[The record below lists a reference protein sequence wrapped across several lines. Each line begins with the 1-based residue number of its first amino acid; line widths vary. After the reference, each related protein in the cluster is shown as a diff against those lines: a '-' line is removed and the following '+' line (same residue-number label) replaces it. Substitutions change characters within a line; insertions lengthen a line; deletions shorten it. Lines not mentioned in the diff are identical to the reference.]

1 MDPVSPAA
9 TSTPGRRRILAGA
22 SVLGLAAVAR
32 LGGTAPS
39 RAVAAPPDSVPPS
52 AGSAG
57 SVAPA
62 PADDLT
68 DIRRQQAAARA
79 SATRLAGVD
88 QQAAAGLA
96 ESSAALQ
103 SAARRL
109 AAVEAELTSAREQEA
124 ATVEQL
130 VGARAR
136 EASVRAAMERTGQA
150 TAAAQ
155 AAVTAT
161 SAEIG
166 RGERALGGLARAAY
180 RSGNLPVLAEVVVG
194 GPDESAVLTARQAL
208 GSASRSQDRELARL
222 SALRA
227 EQARQQARLTAL
239 GQQLATDRAEAA
251 RAVGQVAMLREQ
263 AAQHSARTRTLLAAQ
278 RTATDT
284 ARRTRDADLR
294 EQDAI
299 DLEQARTAQ
308 LLRSLSRREDTA
320 LARARAARAAAVA
333 RARAAE
339 QARARAAE
347 QARARAAEQARAR
360 AAERAGARAAEQARA
375 RAAEQARARAAERAG
390 ARAAEQAR
398 AQAAEQA
405 RAQAA
410 EQARAEQADRTRS
423 AASGRRA
430 ARRRPALAR
439 TVAPRPGPEPAP
451 TPAIGG
457 GRLSRP
463 ATAPI
468 TSPFGMRFHP
478 ILKRWRLHNGTD
490 FGVGCG
496 TPVRAAA
503 DGRVVSSA
511 FSTGYGNRVVVDH
524 GNIDGIPLATTYNHL
539 TRRLVQVG
547 SVVRR
552 GQVVGI
558 SGTTGLSTGCHLHFE
573 VLDNGSVVDPMGW
586 LS

>member
-109 AAVEAELTSAREQEA
+109 AAVEAELASAREQEA

-339 QARARAAE
+339 RARARAAE
-347 QARARAAEQARAR
+347 QARAR
-360 AAERAGARAAEQARA
+360 
-375 RAAEQARARAAERAG
+375 
-390 ARAAEQAR
+390 
-398 AQAAEQA
+398 AAEQA

-439 TVAPRPGPEPAP
+439 TVAPRSRPGSRPGSGSGPGPGSRLDPAPRPGPEPAAVPEPAP
-451 TPAIGG
+451 TPAVGG

-496 TPVRAAA
+496 TPVSAAA

-524 GNIDGIPLATTYNHL
+524 GGIDGIPLATTYNHL
-539 TRRLVQVG
+539 ARRLVQVG

>member
-9 TSTPGRRRILAGA
+9 MSTPGRRRILAGA

-263 AAQHSARTRTLLAAQ
+263 AAQRSERTRTLLAAQ

-339 QARARAAE
+339 RARARAAE
-347 QARARAAEQARAR
+347 QARAR
-360 AAERAGARAAEQARA
+360 
-375 RAAEQARARAAERAG
+375 
-390 ARAAEQAR
+390 
-398 AQAAEQA
+398 AAEQA

-439 TVAPRPGPEPAP
+439 TVAPRSRPGSRPGSGSGPGPGSRLDPAPRPGPEPAAVPEPAP

-496 TPVRAAA
+496 TPVSAAA

-524 GNIDGIPLATTYNHL
+524 GDVDGIPLATTYNHL
-539 TRRLVQVG
+539 ARRLVQVG

>member
-1 MDPVSPAA
+1 
-9 TSTPGRRRILAGA
+9 
-22 SVLGLAAVAR
+22 
-32 LGGTAPS
+32 
-39 RAVAAPPDSVPPS
+39 
-52 AGSAG
+52 
-57 SVAPA
+57 
-62 PADDLT
+62 
-68 DIRRQQAAARA
+68 
-79 SATRLAGVD
+79 
-88 QQAAAGLA
+88 
-96 ESSAALQ
+96 
-103 SAARRL
+103 
-109 AAVEAELTSAREQEA
+109 
-124 ATVEQL
+124 
-130 VGARAR
+130 
-136 EASVRAAMERTGQA
+136 
-150 TAAAQ
+150 
-155 AAVTAT
+155 
-161 SAEIG
+161 
-166 RGERALGGLARAAY
+166 
-180 RSGNLPVLAEVVVG
+180 
-194 GPDESAVLTARQAL
+194 
-208 GSASRSQDRELARL
+208 
-222 SALRA
+222 
-227 EQARQQARLTAL
+227 
-239 GQQLATDRAEAA
+239 
-251 RAVGQVAMLREQ
+251 MLREQ

-284 ARRTRDADLR
+284 ARRTRDAALR

-320 LARARAARAAAVA
+320 LTRARAARAAAVA
-333 RARAAE
+333 RARAVAA
-339 QARARAAE
+339 ARARAAE
-347 QARARAAEQARAR
+347 QAR
-360 AAERAGARAAEQARA
+360 
-375 RAAEQARARAAERAG
+375 

-410 EQARAEQADRTRS
+410 EQARAEQADRTRN
-423 AASGRRA
+423 AASGRRT
-430 ARRRPALAR
+430 ARRRPAPAR
-439 TVAPRPGPEPAP
+439 TVAPRSRPGSRPGPAPRPVLEPAAVPEPAP
-451 TPAIGG
+451 TPAVGG

-463 ATAPI
+463 STAPI

-496 TPVRAAA
+496 TPVSAAA

-524 GNIDGIPLATTYNHL
+524 GDIDGIPLATTYNHL

>member
-263 AAQHSARTRTLLAAQ
+263 AAQRSARTRTLLAAQ

-294 EQDAI
+294 EQDVI

-308 LLRSLSRREDTA
+308 QLRSLSRREDTA

-333 RARAAE
+333 HARAVAA
-339 QARARAAE
+339 AR
-347 QARARAAEQARAR
+347 
-360 AAERAGARAAEQARA
+360 
-375 RAAEQARARAAERAG
+375 

-439 TVAPRPGPEPAP
+439 TVAPRPGPGPRLDPAPRPGPEPAAVPEPAP
-451 TPAIGG
+451 TPAVGG

-478 ILKRWRLHNGTD
+478 ILRRWRLHNGID

-496 TPVRAAA
+496 TPVSAAA
-503 DGRVVSSA
+503 EGRVVSSA

-524 GNIDGIPLATTYNHL
+524 GGIDGIPLATTYNHL

>member
-1 MDPVSPAA
+1 MDPASPAA
-9 TSTPGRRRILAGA
+9 ASTPGRRRILAGA

-39 RAVAAPPDSVPPS
+39 RAVAAPPDSIP
-52 AGSAG
+52 GSAG

-263 AAQHSARTRTLLAAQ
+263 AAQRSARTRTLLAAQ

-320 LARARAARAAAVA
+320 LTRARAARAAAVA

-347 QARARAAEQARAR
+347 QARAH
-360 AAERAGARAAEQARA
+360 
-375 RAAEQARARAAERAG
+375 
-390 ARAAEQAR
+390 
-398 AQAAEQA
+398 AAEQA

-439 TVAPRPGPEPAP
+439 TVAPRPGPGSRLDPAPRPGPERAAVPEPAP

-478 ILKRWRLHNGTD
+478 ILRRWRLHNGID

-496 TPVRAAA
+496 TPVSAAA

-524 GNIDGIPLATTYNHL
+524 GDIDGIPLATTYNHL

>member
-22 SVLGLAAVAR
+22 SVLGLAVVAR

-39 RAVAAPPDSVPPS
+39 RAVAAPPDSVPP
-52 AGSAG
+52 SAG

-263 AAQHSARTRTLLAAQ
+263 AAQRSARTRTLLAAQ

-294 EQDAI
+294 EQDVI

-333 RARAAE
+333 HARAVAA
-339 QARARAAE
+339 ARARAAE
-347 QARARAAEQARAR
+347 QAR
-360 AAERAGARAAEQARA
+360 
-375 RAAEQARARAAERAG
+375 

-468 TSPFGMRFHP
+468 TSPFGVRFHP

-524 GNIDGIPLATTYNHL
+524 GDVDGIPLATTYNHL
-539 TRRLVQVG
+539 ARRLVQVG
-547 SVVRR
+547 SVARR

>member
-1 MDPVSPAA
+1 MDPASPAA
-9 TSTPGRRRILAGA
+9 ASTPGRRRILAGA

-263 AAQHSARTRTLLAAQ
+263 AAQRSERTRTLLAAQ

-339 QARARAAE
+339 RARARAAE
-347 QARARAAEQARAR
+347 QARAR
-360 AAERAGARAAEQARA
+360 
-375 RAAEQARARAAERAG
+375 
-390 ARAAEQAR
+390 
-398 AQAAEQA
+398 AAEQA

-439 TVAPRPGPEPAP
+439 TVAPRSRPGSRPGSGSGPGPGSRLDPAPRPGPEPAAVPEPAP

-496 TPVRAAA
+496 TPVSAAA

-524 GNIDGIPLATTYNHL
+524 GDVDGIPLATTYNHL
-539 TRRLVQVG
+539 ARRLVQVG

>member
-1 MDPVSPAA
+1 MDPASPAA
-9 TSTPGRRRILAGA
+9 ASTPGRRRILAGA

-263 AAQHSARTRTLLAAQ
+263 AAQRSERTRTLLAAQ

-347 QARARAAEQARAR
+347 QARARAAEQARA
-360 AAERAGARAAEQARA
+360 
-375 RAAEQARARAAERAG
+375 
-390 ARAAEQAR
+390 
-398 AQAAEQA
+398 
-405 RAQAA
+405 QAA

-439 TVAPRPGPEPAP
+439 TVAPRSRPGSRPGSGSGPGPGSRLDPAPRPGPEPAAVPEPAP

-496 TPVRAAA
+496 TPVSAAA

-524 GNIDGIPLATTYNHL
+524 GDVDGIPLATTYNHL
-539 TRRLVQVG
+539 ARRLVQVG

>member
-180 RSGNLPVLAEVVVG
+180 RSGNLPVLAEVVAG

-333 RARAAE
+333 RARAVAA
-339 QARARAAE
+339 ARARAAE
-347 QARARAAEQARAR
+347 QARARAAEQAR
-360 AAERAGARAAEQARA
+360 
-375 RAAEQARARAAERAG
+375 

-430 ARRRPALAR
+430 ARRRAALAR

>member
-263 AAQHSARTRTLLAAQ
+263 AAQRSARTRTLLAAQ

-308 LLRSLSRREDTA
+308 LLRSLSRREDAA
-320 LARARAARAAAVA
+320 LTRARAARAAAVA

-347 QARARAAEQARAR
+347 QARAH
-360 AAERAGARAAEQARA
+360 
-375 RAAEQARARAAERAG
+375 
-390 ARAAEQAR
+390 
-398 AQAAEQA
+398 AAEQA

-439 TVAPRPGPEPAP
+439 TVAPRPGPGPRLDPAPRPGPEPAAVPEPAP
-451 TPAIGG
+451 TPAVGG

-478 ILKRWRLHNGTD
+478 ILRRWRLHNGID

-496 TPVRAAA
+496 TPVSAAA
-503 DGRVVSSA
+503 EGRVVSSA

-524 GNIDGIPLATTYNHL
+524 GGIDGIPLATTYNHL

>member
-9 TSTPGRRRILAGA
+9 TSTPGRRGILAGA

-263 AAQHSARTRTLLAAQ
+263 AAQRSARTRTLLAAQ

-294 EQDAI
+294 EQDVI

-333 RARAAE
+333 HARAVAA
-339 QARARAAE
+339 AR
-347 QARARAAEQARAR
+347 
-360 AAERAGARAAEQARA
+360 
-375 RAAEQARARAAERAG
+375 

-478 ILKRWRLHNGTD
+478 ILRRWRLHNGID

-496 TPVRAAA
+496 TPVSAAA

-524 GNIDGIPLATTYNHL
+524 GDIDGIPLATTYNHL

>member
-263 AAQHSARTRTLLAAQ
+263 AAQRSERTRTLLAAQ

-339 QARARAAE
+339 RARARAAE
-347 QARARAAEQARAR
+347 QARAR
-360 AAERAGARAAEQARA
+360 
-375 RAAEQARARAAERAG
+375 
-390 ARAAEQAR
+390 
-398 AQAAEQA
+398 AAEQA

-439 TVAPRPGPEPAP
+439 TVAPRSRPGSRPGSGSGPGPGSRLDPAPRPGPEPAAVPEPAP

-496 TPVRAAA
+496 TPVSAAA

-524 GNIDGIPLATTYNHL
+524 GDVDGIPLATTYNHL
-539 TRRLVQVG
+539 ARRLVQVG